1 MAGGDLDK
9 LNARISELEQEVSLK
24 ELRKSRVRV
33 IVTYGAALF
42 LFLGGAIFI
51 AFLVWTQRRD
61 EAITLFN
68 TILPVAASI
77 LAFWFA
83 GRSNQPK

>member
-1 MAGGDLDK
+1 MADSDLDT
-9 LNARISELEQEVSLK
+9 LNARIKELEKEVSAK

-33 IVTYGAALF
+33 MVTYGAALF

-77 LAFWFA
+77 LAYWFA
-83 GRSNQPK
+83 GRSNKPK